1 MSNTPVRVDEV
12 MSVISAG
19 RFAGAEHLHRTG
31 ELLRPAGKVL
41 GIPGPPRDA
50 ATALSPRCFSDTP
63 TAEAVLPAIAA
74 ARDRGRE
81 LGAQE

>member
-1 MSNTPVRVDEV
+1 MSNTPVLVDEV

-19 RFAGAEHLHRTG
+19 RFAGAEHLHRAG

-41 GIPGPPRDA
+41 AIPGPPRDA
-50 ATALSPRCFSDTP
+50 ATALSPRCLSDTP
-63 TAEAVLPAIAA
+63 TAEAVVPAIAA